1 MGRNL
6 CATCELDVKTR
17 RLVEGLMRHG
27 VSVYNIADYLEFLK
41 QRGDIPNNVSKSSL
55 DRHKNSDPAHFDL
68 LGKTIVINESDE
80 VKNLREFVGDMFI
93 RFQKANKDKIPT
105 HKEMI
110 DLLLADA
117 KLADIEQRRKD
128 ENLIKGLLLGAS
140 YKANI
145 VEVKQRAHHNDPRPD
160 GGDSLG

>member
-1 MGRNL
+1 
-6 CATCELDVKTR
+6 
-17 RLVEGLMRHG
+17 MRYS
-27 VSVYNIADYLEFLK
+27 VSVYNIADYLAFLK
-41 QRGDIPNNVSKSSL
+41 QRGDIPAVASKSSL
-55 DRHKNSDPAHFDL
+55 DRHKNSDPAHFDMI
-68 LGKTIVINESDE
+68 GKTIVINESDE

-128 ENLIKGLLLGAS
+128 ENLIKGLLMGAA
-140 YKANI
+140 YKTNV
-145 VEVKQRAHHNDPRPD
+145 VEVKQLESRNNETRTD
-160 GGDSLG
+160 GRGSSQEEDRGG